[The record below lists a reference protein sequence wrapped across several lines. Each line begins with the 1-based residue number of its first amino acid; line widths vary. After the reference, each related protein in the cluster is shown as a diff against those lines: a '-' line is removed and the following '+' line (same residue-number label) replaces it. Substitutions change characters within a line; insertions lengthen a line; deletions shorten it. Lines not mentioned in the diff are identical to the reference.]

1 MLAGPVP
8 QGSFIWQLVA
18 LGLAVLLVITMLAA
32 VAVVAIHRKL
42 GR

>member
-8 QGSFIWQLVA
+8 EGDLISELVA
-18 LGLAVLLVITMLAA
+18 LGLAVLLVTTML
-32 VAVVAIHRKL
+32 VAVVVVVIRRKL